1 MSGPWKA
8 LKNVKKAVSKKPVA
22 KKKAAVSRCTS
33 FSYSVP

>member
-22 KKKAAVSRCTS
+22 KKKAAVSTS
-33 FSYSVP
+33 FSYSVT